1 MSDRFPL
8 VVNPETRLLEELAEY
23 DNLNLT
29 NSGIV
34 GASTIFADRFVGNL
48 TGTATT
54 SIALF
59 SGENIL
65 SGTISSERL
74 SGFYNIDV
82 STASILTNAENIIA
96 GIIQK
101 ERLSGDYDINV
112 TGIAE
117 TSNSLSDAS
126 RILDGIIPQD
136 RLTGVYNIDITG
148 TAFSAV
154 GAAASVTLVE
164 RDGSPNVHFI
174 TFSDL
179 TNKDVSVFSDSGSL
193 TYIPSSNRLGIG
205 TNLPRFNL
213 DVTGSAS
220 FSETTSINVGYA
232 NTLYLSTLREVT
244 GIDTT
249 TRLTFEQTLDINN
262 LAYLTV
268 AGFTTLSSFSSSDQA
283 FLNNLSASGISTF
296 NQIVFSSST
305 GSINAPR
312 VDTTYLNVTGFSTF
326 TSIGIGST
334 PILGLDRILRNI
346 TGIDTTTRDILTQEL
361 KIDFFEYL
369 ETLGIGTIG
378 GKVIIT
384 NGLEVSNQT
393 TLDDLNIVGV
403 ATIGN
408 VGIGSSRIDTPFI
421 ETTDALITNDLDVLG
436 DLGVSGS
443 LGVSSNLS
451 VSGVT
456 SALRYYGDGST
467 LNGVITAVLPGIGIT
482 VSAVNLLGEVR
493 VHSFT
498 PVGKTIFVSQNGN
511 DSNTGLAEN
520 NPKRSIKAAAA
531 IALQGDTIKVFPG
544 IYVENNP
551 IILGRGVAVEG
562 AELRNCIVSPQN
574 PGLDLFHV
582 NNSVHITDLSF
593 QGQESQNGAAVVAF
607 QPLLGVSSDRY
618 FDAARMIRMN
628 LEFIASET
636 VGYLTSTDYRNPAFE
651 VVDAQGNPIDPSHC
665 KDDIKDVLKA
675 VIHDITRGGNSKCVG
690 AGKSYYNGNT
700 LQHIVGVKT
709 ETIDALR
716 YSAEITRNIIN
727 NSPWAGNPSG
737 PEKSVTQAYYDNLT
751 GITTITAIGH
761 GLSVGDVVRVEGI
774 GFNCPSGPDTL
785 FYPSGNYGYTF
796 EVLDIV
802 NANQFEIQV
811 GMSTLPHTYV
821 SGGTVQKMVNYQN
834 NFTQVKDLS
843 MQSDPLTGLNNAVS
857 GCANVVSAIYSCV
870 GVVTT
875 IIERGPSFLG
885 VGINTT
891 YPGNAGAGTTIP
903 NHPSFYPGVGPITQ
917 GPYIRNCTNFIQKS
931 IGMRIDGFDAEPG
944 DKDDI
949 GVTGSMSVD
958 SYTQYNQ
965 GGIGVSVSNG
975 AYAQLVSIFTICN
988 DIAIYTEGGGQCDL
1002 TNSNSSFG
1010 TFGLVSEGVGGPE
1023 SKSIYR
1029 MTGVAVTDAPRSQNI
1044 VEISGIGSYRPYD
1057 GQAIYFDELYNVVE
1071 TITVTDGGSGYVSP
1085 PRVTIDTPT
1094 GPNGI
1099 TAQATATVVD
1109 GSVTEITVVTS
1120 GTQYSGT
1127 PNVTIAPPP
1136 GAGTTATAV
1145 VSSTQPIYYTVLE
1158 ATLPSAGV
1166 STVSLAQ
1173 NLNNTVSAGS
1183 TVFFSRLSLQLTSS
1197 HAFEFIGA
1205 GNQIEGARPAQ
1216 GGITIQENEVVQ
1228 NNGGT
1233 VVFTS
1238 TDQAGNFRIGDGVVI
1253 NQATG
1258 SITGRDF
1265 TKALFTTMTPF
1276 ILALTE

>member
-1 MSDRFPL
+1 MADRFPL
-8 VVNPETRLLEELAEY
+8 VVNPQTRLLEELAEY

-34 GASTIFADRFVGNL
+34 GASTIFANRFFGNL

-54 SIALF
+54 SLSLS
-59 SGENIL
+59 SGANIL

-74 SGFYNIDV
+74 SGFYNIGV
-82 STASILTNAENIIA
+82 STASALSNAENIIS
-96 GIIQK
+96 GIIQR
-101 ERLSGDYDINV
+101 ERLSGSYDINV

-164 RDGSPNVHFI
+164 RDESPNVHFI

-179 TNKDVSVFSDSGSL
+179 TNRDVSVFSDSNSL
-193 TYIPSSNRLGIG
+193 TYIPLTNRLGIG
-205 TNLPRFNL
+205 TNLPLFNI
-213 DVTGSAS
+213 DVNGSAR
-220 FSETTSINVGYA
+220 FSGITSVNVGFA
-232 NTLYLSTLREVT
+232 NTFNISSLNNVV
-244 GIDTT
+244 GIDST
-249 TRLTFEQTLDINN
+249 TRLTLEQTLDINN
-262 LAYLTV
+262 LVSLSV
-268 AGFTTLSSFSSSDQA
+268 AGFTTLSNFSSSDQA
-283 FLNNLSASGISTF
+283 SLNNLRVSGITTL
-296 NQIVFSSST
+296 NRVVFSSSS
-305 GSINAPR
+305 GSIDAPR
-312 VDTTYLNVTGFSTF
+312 VDTTYLNVTGIATF
-326 TSIGIGST
+326 NNISIGAT
-334 PILGLDRILRNI
+334 PIIGTDRILSNI
-346 TGIDTTTRDILTQEL
+346 IGIDTSTRDVLTEAL
-361 KIDFFEYL
+361 KIDFFENL
-369 ETLGIGTIG
+369 ATLGVGTIG

-384 NGLEVSNQT
+384 NGLEVDNQT
-393 TLDDLNIVGV
+393 TLQYLDVVGV
-403 ATIGN
+403 ATIGS
-408 VGIGSSRIDTPFI
+408 VGIGST
-421 ETTDALITNDLDVLG
+421 LITTPSISAGQVAI
-436 DLGVSGS
+436 
-443 LGVSSNLS
+443 SSNLQVS
-451 VSGVT
+451 GGLKVSGVT
-456 SALRYYGDGST
+456 SSLRYYGDGST

-482 VSAVNLLGEVR
+482 VSPANNLGQVT

-498 PVGKTIFVSQNGN
+498 PVGKTIFVSQSGN
-511 DSNTGLAEN
+511 DSNSGLTEN
-520 NPKRSIKAAAA
+520 NTKRTIKAAAA
-531 IALQGDTIKVFPG
+531 IALPGDTIKVFPG
-544 IYVENNP
+544 VYVENNP
-551 IILGRGVAVEG
+551 VILGKGVAVEG

-607 QPLLGVSSDRY
+607 QPLLGVATDRF

-628 LEFIASET
+628 LDFIASET
-636 VGYLTSTDYRNPAFE
+636 VGYLTSTDYRSPAF
-651 VVDAQGNPIDPSHC
+651 VIPTGNPNDC

-690 AGKSYYNGNT
+690 AAKSYYNGNT

-727 NSPWAGNPSG
+727 NSPWAGKPSG
-737 PEKSVTQAYYDNLT
+737 PEKSVTQAYYDNTT
-751 GITTITAIGH
+751 GITTITALSH
-761 GLSVGDVVRVEGI
+761 GLSVGDVVRIEGI
-774 GFNCPSGPDTL
+774 GFNCPSDGEATTV

-796 EVLDIV
+796 EVLRSI
-802 NANQFEIQV
+802 NANQFEVQV
-811 GMSTLPHTYV
+811 GPSTLPHNYV

-834 NFTQVKDLS
+834 RFTQVKDLS
-843 MQSDPLTGLNNAVS
+843 MQPDPFTGLNNAVS

-903 NHPSFYPGVGPITQ
+903 NHPSFSPGVGPITQ
-917 GPYIRNCTNFIQKS
+917 GPYIRNCTNFIPKS
-931 IGMRIDGFDAEPG
+931 IGMKIDGFDAEPG

-965 GGIGVSVSNG
+965 GGIGVSISNG

-988 DIAIYTEGGGQCDL
+988 QIAIYTESGGQCDL

-1029 MTGVAVTDAPRSQNI
+1029 MTGVALTDAPRGQNI
-1044 VEISGIGSYRPYD
+1044 VEVSGVGSYRPYD
-1057 GQAIYFDELYNVVE
+1057 GQAIYFDTLYNIVE
-1071 TITVTDGGSGYVSP
+1071 TIQVTDGGSGYTSP
-1085 PRVTIDTPT
+1085 PRVTIDAPT
-1094 GPNGI
+1094 GANGI
-1099 TAQATATVVD
+1099 TAQATATIVD
-1109 GSVTEITVVTS
+1109 GSVTEITVITS
-1120 GTQYSGT
+1120 GTQYASA
-1127 PNVTIAPPP
+1127 PNVTISPPT
-1136 GAGTTATAV
+1136 GAGTTATAI
-1145 VSSTQPIYYTVLE
+1145 VSELEPIYYTVLE
-1158 ATLPSAGV
+1158 ASLPSAGI
-1166 STVSLAQ
+1166 STISLAQ

-1205 GNQIEGARPAQ
+1205 GNTIEGARPAQ
-1216 GGITIQENEVVQ
+1216 GGVTIQENEVVQ
-1228 NNGGT
+1228 NNGGI

-1258 SITGRDF
+1258 SISGRDF